1 MLMRFSL
8 SSLTAALN
16 AHGEA
21 LASVKAALE
30 AAENS
35 KLLADVKR
43 DAATSKIVE
52 QWSAAAG
59 GSK

>member
-1 MLMRFSL
+1 MRSSL
-8 SSLTAALN
+8 SSLTAQLN
-16 AHGEA
+16 AHSEA
-21 LASVKAALE
+21 LESVKAALE

-35 KLLADVKR
+35 KLLADVKH
-43 DAATSKIVE
+43 DAATLKIVE